1 MIKKV
6 SVIIPVYN
14 AEKYITQCIESL
26 LSQTLQECEFIF
38 VNDGSKDTSRQIL
51 ERYQKLD
58 NRIKLVNQKNQGVSI
73 ARNKGLQIA
82 IGEYIGFVDADDYIE
97 PDMYEIL
104 YNSAKQSNCDVVI
117 SNFKWEIEGHKI
129 ITKYS
134 FPVDIVLQTDY
145 IEQDLLTYFLKEDNL
160 NTVCNKIY
168 RNDLIKEES
177 VKFPEKVVLGED
189 GMFNI
194 QFFSNA
200 TSAKYIDYTGY
211 HYREVVGSAT
221 KNISEKDYF
230 KRAVEVYTMELPNIY
245 TDKIDNVRMNQLK
258 SIKFINS
265 VMSYIHIY
273 FTPCENVSFNKRYE
287 YVRNMVR
294 NKYVREALPIYC
306 RETYGTLGKYE
317 KFVVDLVKIKSIIGL
332 YCVTAYSR
340 FRNQ

>member
-1 MIKKV
+1 MSKKV

-117 SNFKWEIEGHKI
+117 SNFKWEIKRHKI

-134 FPVDIVLQTDY
+134 FPVDIVLKTDY
-145 IEQDLLTYFLKEDNL
+145 IEQDLLPYFLKEDNL

-168 RNDLIKEES
+168 RNNLIKEKKVE
-177 VKFPEKVVLGED
+177 FPEKVVLGED

-200 TSAKYIDYTGY
+200 TSVKYIDYTGY

-230 KRAVEVYTMELPNIY
+230 KRAVEVYTMELPKIY
-245 TDKIDNVRMNQLK
+245 TDKIDNVRMSQLK

-273 FTPCENVSFNKRYE
+273 FTPCEHVSFIKRYE
-287 YVRNMVR
+287 YVKNMVR
-294 NKYVREALPIYC
+294 NKYVREALPVYC
-306 RETYGTLGKYE
+306 RETYSTLGKYE
-317 KFVVDLVKIKSIIGL
+317 KFVVDLVKIKSTIGL